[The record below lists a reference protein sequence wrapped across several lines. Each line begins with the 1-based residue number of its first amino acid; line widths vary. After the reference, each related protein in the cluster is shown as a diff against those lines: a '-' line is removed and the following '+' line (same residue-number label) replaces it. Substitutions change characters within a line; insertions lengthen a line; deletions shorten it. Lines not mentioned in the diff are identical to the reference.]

1 MIALCCGI
9 FLPFDQFRKQFR
21 MLLKHLPQ
29 LLKHIT
35 ADLCLRMFTDFGKE
49 SCVHLLGNQ
58 LPVCI
63 KTVGIGICYHF
74 GLSVSCIALNGL
86 DIAPAQFQL

>member
-1 MIALCCGI
+1 
-9 FLPFDQFRKQFR
+9 

-63 KTVGIGICYHF
+63 KTVGISICYHF
-74 GLSVSCIALNGL
+74 GLSVSCIALNCL
-86 DIAPAQFQL
+86 DVAPA